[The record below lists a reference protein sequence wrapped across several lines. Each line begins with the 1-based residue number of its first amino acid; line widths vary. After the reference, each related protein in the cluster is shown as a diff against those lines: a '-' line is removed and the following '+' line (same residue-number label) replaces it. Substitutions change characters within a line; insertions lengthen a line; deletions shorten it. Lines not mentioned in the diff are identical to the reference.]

1 MIWDQSLFSYVC
13 GGQFQGV
20 KDQKPHSC
28 VSEMGLSF
36 KTQGFRWNKRRC
48 FFFDCEKFNIAA
60 YASHGEA
67 RTGVMYKTINEIT
80 RKYFLNR
87 LVTLNLKHYKEI

>member
-1 MIWDQSLFSYVC
+1 MFLRWVYHLRP
-13 GGQFQGV
+13 
-20 KDQKPHSC
+20 KDSDETN
-28 VSEMGLSF
+28 VDVF
-36 KTQGFRWNKRRC
+36 

-67 RTGVMYKTINEIT
+67 RTGVMYIKTINEIT

>member
-1 MIWDQSLFSYVC
+1 MFLKWIYHLRP
-13 GGQFQGV
+13 
-20 KDQKPHSC
+20 KDSDETN
-28 VSEMGLSF
+28 VDV
-36 KTQGFRWNKRRC
+36 